1 MHTLGQFIQD
11 DVFCTGQTIKIPFVI
26 NEFHEDKTPFF
37 LLLGKEFLGH
47 DWGMYGTLF
56 VGEVRQSSSI
66 LIFLKTNKPLFHA
79 LLDDLSRFL
88 KF

>member
-1 MHTLGQFIQD
+1 M
-11 DVFCTGQTIKIPFVI
+11 IPEVGRE
-26 NEFHEDKTPFF
+26 N
-37 LLLGKEFLGH
+37 L
-47 DWGMYGTLF
+47 WGTSGTLF

-66 LIFLKTNKPLFHA
+66 LIFLKTKKPLFHA